1 MPKISLLFLVSIILY
16 ASCRMG
22 NSGMP
27 VSTPYFDSA
36 IVTAERIYDSG
47 NKMKALVYI
56 KDVHAHT
63 DHLTIQDEMN
73 YYAYCNT
80 IYMKFL
86 KDYDR
91 SIALADSMTYILQK
105 TGYSAKLP
113 VRRIQIY
120 NIKADALLAKGLY
133 TQAYDNYFNAKK
145 LASETADSCELSA
158 YSYKIGMVLYQQ
170 QKYLEAAD
178 YFKQSFNESRSCLD
192 IFTYFY
198 LRQELLD
205 NTGLSY
211 GRAKFYDSADKY
223 YHQAIQYINE
233 HKGKYPNKSNSVYE
247 SAEAV
252 VFGNLADV
260 FTARQMYD
268 TAEVLLKKSISVN
281 LQKGFTNSDAEL
293 DQIKLANIYLSEKKV
308 DSLTNLLNT
317 VRVELDTIPN
327 RYAEMQCNKLMW
339 QLHAMKHDSAGALR
353 YAVAYNTQNDS
364 FQSANKALM
373 ESDIETSAQIAD
385 RQYLIYSLENEKFQ
399 QRIYLIIA
407 VVIAVMAIFICVL
420 VIRYSTR
427 ADKNVKTLTL
437 LNNKIND
444 QKEKLENALQELE
457 FKNKDNSRILRSV
470 AHDVMS
476 PIAAISALT
485 DILVTESTE
494 YSQEHKEIFDLIQ
507 EACGNSLSLSKD
519 ILEAAATIA
528 PGVLHKEQVDINKL
542 VSGSIELLGFRA
554 TEKQQHLV
562 VHASQQHISAFVNKE
577 KIWRVINNLV
587 MNAIK
592 FSYTGSDIHIYTA
605 LQDDHNVLITVKDSG
620 MGIPEKN
627 KGSIF
632 DMFTESKMN
641 GTSGEKPNGL
651 GLSISLQIAR
661 AHGGNIW
668 FDSEEGKGATF
679 YFSFPDMTS
688 SDA

>member
-1 MPKISLLFLVSIILY
+1 MVSIVLC
-16 ASCRMG
+16 ASCHIG
-22 NSGMP
+22 NNGAP

-36 IVTAERIYDSG
+36 IVTAERMYDSG

-56 KDVHAHT
+56 NDVHAHT

-80 IYMKFL
+80 IYMKYL

-91 SIALADSMTYILQK
+91 SIALADTMNYILQK
-105 TGYSAKLP
+105 TGYIGKLP
-113 VRRIQIY
+113 IRRIQIY

-133 TQAYDNYFNAKK
+133 TQAYDNYFKAKA
-145 LASETADSCELSA
+145 LASETADSCELSE

-178 YFKQSFNESRSCLD
+178 YFKQSFKESRSCLD

-205 NTGLSY
+205 NTGLAY
-211 GRAKFYDSADKY
+211 GRAKEFDSANKY
-223 YHQAIQYINE
+223 YRKAIQYIDE
-233 HKGKYPNKSNSVYE
+233 HRGKYPNKNNSVYE
-247 SAEAV
+247 TAEAV

-260 FTARQMYD
+260 FAARQMYD
-268 TAEVLLKKSISVN
+268 TAETLLKKSISVN

-293 DQIKLANIYLSEKKV
+293 DQLKLANIYLSEKKA
-308 DSLTNLLNT
+308 DSLAKLLNA

-327 RYAEMQCNKLMW
+327 KYVELQWNKLTW
-339 QLHAMKHDSAGALR
+339 QMHALRHDSAGALR
-353 YAVAYNTQNDS
+353 YALAYNVQNDS

-373 ESDIETSAQIAD
+373 ESDIETSAKIAE
-385 RQYLIYSLENEKFQ
+385 RQYRIYSLETEKFQ

-407 VVIAVMAIFICVL
+407 VVIAVMAIFISIL
-420 VIRYSTR
+420 VIRYSTK

-476 PIAAISALT
+476 PIAAIAALT
-485 DILVTESTE
+485 DILVTESTD
-494 YSQEHKEIFDLIQ
+494 YSEEHKEIFDLIK

-562 VHASQQHISAFVNKE
+562 VHTAQQNIHAFVNKE

-592 FSYTGSDIHIYTA
+592 FSYPGSDIHIYTA
-605 LQDDHNVLITVKDSG
+605 LQDGHNVLITVKDSG

-651 GLSISLQIAR
+651 GLSISLQIAK

-668 FDSEEGKGATF
+668 FESEEGRGSTF
-679 YFSFPDMTS
+679 YFSFPDMN
-688 SDA
+688 DAGA